1 MDTSAVGA
9 IIWVVALIALGLL
22 FRRQRGRRRRVGAGA
37 AGAVYGMLNEDRRH
51 AIEIIVEEKAAFR
64 DPEDRDGN
72 LPDLAPGRGTTR
84 PR

>member
-1 MDTSAVGA
+1 MDGSAVGA
-9 IIWVVALIALGLL
+9 IIWVVVLVAVGLL
-22 FRRQRGRRRRVGAGA
+22 FRRQRGRRRHIGAGA

-72 LPDLAPGRGTTR
+72 LPDLAGGGTTR
-84 PR
+84 RR